1 VLDAQFTLFYNLLLK
16 WCGLFFTN
24 ISNVVLFLINDIDSI
39 ELAEV
44 LMRFLLIGLCIL
56 IIRNTKYK
64 RFRYFA
70 HYFSIYALLT
80 VLLIVFYN
88 FFANYQ
94 CASKILSLWDLFFS
108 LMVFRVYCLRIA
120 IVGLSLQDWSIGI
133 PIRTQFANDIYRVF
147 SNALLGINCVAVAN
161 KAFIM
166 AKASNIVITI
176 LFFAPF
182 YLYLSWFAY
191 IYQKDI
197 QQEIAEIV
205 PDFILDRTM
214 LLAIYGSLFF
224 LFLLNIVDTGIEDR
238 FARIALTVF
247 LLVSFF
253 AVIDV
258 YLKVMLVHIWGKF
271 SNVQYNYSYTEL
283 LWVLRFLW
291 SIVFLYT
298 LQFLWN
304 VSKTA
309 PIMNFAISI
318 ASFVIPLSIIWLVA
332 DLVQVLFAL
341 RITPTDLNSNQFSFA
356 NLKQRAVT
364 LFAAFKSFMTWIK
377 AMLIV
382 GFCLVSTGADIGSV
396 LNNVAWVLAGMFY
409 VGQSEFQNFFTGVA
423 LVIED
428 AINLGDL
435 IKVNEKILG
444 IIEHIGLRSMKIRA
458 LDGSVFF
465 IPFGKILIL
474 ENKSRDFSFVLLN
487 ISVKPNTEIAKIS
500 DSIDSAVKE
509 IEPSMHT
516 IGVYLGA
523 IEHRGVVDISGEKLV
538 YQSRIKCSPG
548 QQYTV
553 KRALNAALKV
563 ILDKNN
569 IVIPSQINLST
580 ETMSMSNSEF
590 KNMV

>member
-1 VLDAQFTLFYNLLLK
+1 MLAAQFTLFYNLLFK
-16 WCGLFFTN
+16 WCSLFFTN
-24 ISNVVLFLINDIDSI
+24 ISNVVLFLINDIDNI
-39 ELAEV
+39 ESSEV
-44 LMRFLLIGLCIL
+44 LMRVLLIGLSVL
-56 IIRNTKYK
+56 IIRNTKYR

-70 HYFSIYALLT
+70 HYFSIYALLA
-80 VLLIVFYN
+80 VLLIIFYN

-108 LMVFRVYCLRIA
+108 LMVFRVYFLRIA

-133 PIRTQFANDIYRVF
+133 PIRTRFANDIYRVL
-147 SNALLGINCVAVAN
+147 SNALMGINCVAVVN
-161 KAFIM
+161 KAFIL
-166 AKASNIVITI
+166 AKASNIVMTI

-253 AVIDV
+253 AVVDV
-258 YLKVMLVHIWGKF
+258 YLKVILVHMWAKF
-271 SNVQYNYSYTEL
+271 SSVQYNYSYTEL

-291 SIVFLYT
+291 ATLFLYA
-298 LQFLWN
+298 LQLLWN

-309 PIMNFAISI
+309 PIMNLAISL
-318 ASFVIPLSIIWLVA
+318 ASFVIPLSIVWLLA
-332 DLVQVLFAL
+332 DIIQFLFAL
-341 RITPTDLNSNQFSFA
+341 RITPTDLDSNQFSLA

-377 AMLIV
+377 AMLII
-382 GFCLVSTGADIGSV
+382 GFCLVSAGADIGSV

-444 IIEHIGLRSMKIRA
+444 IIEHIGLRSMRIRA

-465 IPFGKILIL
+465 IPFGKILVL

-487 ISVKPNTEIAKIS
+487 ISVKPNTEIAKVV
-500 DSIDSAVKE
+500 DSIEAAAKE
-509 IEPSMHT
+509 IEPSMRI

-523 IEHRGVVDISGEKLV
+523 IEHRGVVEISGEKLV

-553 KRALNAALKV
+553 KRALNVALKA
-563 ILDKNN
+563 ILDKRN
-569 IVIPSQINLST
+569 IIIPSQINIST
-580 ETMSMSNSEF
+580 ETMSLSNSELT
-590 KNMV
+590 NVM